1 MHSKKLLGEQL
12 VEKGLISRDK
22 LWEALRVQS
31 KTGEKLGRVLVNMGL
46 VTEEHI
52 EEAMGSRRESLK
64 NIDPEIIRIIP
75 EQLVKRHNVIPL
87 RKEGNK
93 LVVAITD
100 PLNVVAID
108 DLRLVTGLE
117 IEPVLAETR
126 EIKAAID
133 KHYGM
138 TFFEA
143 LEDYEPGRVDYEQQ
157 TMSLEEENRA
167 NDAPVIRLVNSLFIK
182 AIKDNAS
189 DIHIEP
195 NETGLRVR
203 YRIDGVLKEVM
214 QLPRKV
220 RAAVISRIKIMSDLN
235 ITEKRIP
242 QDGRTRLRLGQKE
255 YDLRVSTLPTVY
267 GEKVV
272 TRILD
277 KTGIAGFTLEQLAF
291 LPENLKKFQEA
302 LRNSYGMVLITGP
315 TGSGKTTTLYTALNR
330 LNSIEKNII
339 TVEDPVEYMLPGI
352 NQTQVN
358 VKAGMTFA
366 AGLRS
371 ILRQDPDI
379 IMVGE
384 IRDTETAEIA
394 VRAANT
400 GHLVLSTLHTNDAPG
415 AITRLVDM
423 GIEPFLVASSVLV
436 VVAQRLVRR
445 ICPHCKESYQLK
457 GDAPEKMFLGVG
469 PEEEVTLYR
478 GVGCNKCGNIGY
490 RGRLPIHEVLTVNAK
505 LRSLIIDN
513 APVDRV
519 REKAFAEGM
528 ISLRQDGIE
537 KAKRGFT
544 TIQEVMRVAYSEYQ

>member
-1 MHSKKLLGEQL
+1 
-12 VEKGLISRDK
+12 
-22 LWEALRVQS
+22 
-31 KTGEKLGRVLVNMGL
+31 
-46 VTEEHI
+46 
-52 EEAMGSRRESLK
+52 
-64 NIDPEIIRIIP
+64 
-75 EQLVKRHNVIPL
+75 
-87 RKEGNK
+87 
-93 LVVAITD
+93 
-100 PLNVVAID
+100 
-108 DLRLVTGLE
+108 
-117 IEPVLAETR
+117 
-126 EIKAAID
+126 
-133 KHYGM
+133 M
-138 TFFEA
+138 TFYEA
-143 LEDYEPGRVDYEQQ
+143 SEKYDPGLAGYERRAL
-157 TMSLEEENRA
+157 SLEEENRA

-182 AIKDNAS
+182 AIEDNAS

-220 RAAVISRIKIMSDLN
+220 RAAAISRIKIMSDMN

-358 VKAGMTFA
+358 VKAG
-366 AGLRS
+366 
-371 ILRQDPDI
+371 IPDI

>member
-93 LVVAITD
+93 LVVAMTD

-117 IEPVLAETR
+117 IEPVPAEKR
-126 EIKAAID
+126 EIKSAIN
-133 KHYGM
+133 KHFGM
-138 TFFEA
+138 TFYEA
-143 LEDYEPGRVDYEQQ
+143 SEKYDPGLAGYERRAL
-157 TMSLEEENRA
+157 SLEEENRA

-182 AIKDNAS
+182 AIEDNAS

-220 RAAVISRIKIMSDLN
+220 RAAAISRIKIMSDMN

>member
-52 EEAMGSRRESLK
+52 EETMGSRRESLK

-445 ICPHCKESYQLK
+445 ICPHCKESYQLE
-457 GDAPEKMFLGVG
+457 GDAPEKVFLGVE
-469 PEEEVTLYR
+469 PAEEITLYR

-537 KAKRGFT
+537 KARRGFT
-544 TIQEVMRVAYSEYQ
+544 TIQEVMRVAYSEHR

>member
-1 MHSKKLLGEQL
+1 MQSKKLLGEQL
-12 VEKGLISRDK
+12 VEKGLLSRDK

-31 KTGEKLGRVLVNMGL
+31 KTGEKLGRVLVNLGF
-46 VTEEHI
+46 VAEEHI
-52 EEAMGSRRESLK
+52 AKIMGDLRESLK
-64 NIDPEIIRIIP
+64 NIDPEVIRIIP
-75 EQLVKRHNVIPL
+75 EQLVKRHNVVPL

-93 LVVAITD
+93 LVVAMTD

-117 IEPVLAETR
+117 IEPVPAEKR
-126 EIKAAID
+126 EIKSAID
-133 KHYGM
+133 KHFGM
-138 TFFEA
+138 TFYEA
-143 LEDYEPGRVDYEQQ
+143 SEEYDPGRAGYERRAL
-157 TMSLEEENRA
+157 SLEEENRA

-182 AIKDNAS
+182 AIEDNAS

-220 RAAVISRIKIMSDLN
+220 RAAAISRIKIMSDMN

-272 TRILD
+272 IRILD
-277 KTGIAGFTLEQLAF
+277 KTGITGFTLEQLSF
-291 LPENLKKFQEA
+291 MPENLKKFQEA
-302 LRNSYGMVLITGP
+302 LRNSYGMILITGP

-330 LNSIEKNII
+330 LNNIEKNII
-339 TVEDPVEYMLPGI
+339 TVEDPVEYTLPGI

-423 GIEPFLVASSVLV
+423 GIEPFLVASSVLGV
-436 VVAQRLVRR
+436 VGQRLVRR

-469 PEEEVTLYR
+469 SEEEVTLYR